1 MSIACV
7 ASDVHACDRS
17 VYLGGGDAE
26 RARIR
31 LLRGSNTAGCNW
43 RRDFR
48 ISVFPLDMP
57 RPPFFDVDK
66 GGVRKL
72 FFGNRLDTAPRWSTL
87 SLEARACR
95 IQPISAHV
103 RRERPLALCTTYATC
118 IESNRTRKRMKPEW
132 LSAEVECANGLYM
145 RE

>member
-66 GGVRKL
+66 GGGPKTFFRKPPRHFAALVHIVAGGAGMPNPTHFGACAAGEAVSIVHDVRYL
-72 FFGNRLDTAPRWSTL
+72 
-87 SLEARACR
+87 
-95 IQPISAHV
+95 H
-103 RRERPLALCTTYATC
+103 
-118 IESNRTRKRMKPEW
+118 
-132 LSAEVECANGLYM
+132 
-145 RE
+145 

>member
-7 ASDVHACDRS
+7 VSDVHACGRS

-31 LLRGSNTAGCNW
+31 LLRGSNTAGCNL

-57 RPPFFDVDK
+57 RPPFFGPWTGAGPK
-66 GGVRKL
+66 T
-72 FFGNRLDTAPRWSTL
+72 FFGNRLDTAPRCSTL
-87 SLEARACR
+87 SLEAQACR
-95 IQPISAHV
+95 IQPVSARV
-103 RRERPLALCTTYATC
+103 RR
-118 IESNRTRKRMKPEW
+118 
-132 LSAEVECANGLYM
+132 
-145 RE
+145 